1 MNDLRTATDQM
12 GREVVFSLPP
22 KRIISL
28 VPSQTEFL
36 VDIGAPI
43 VGRTKFC
50 VHPLD
55 RMKNIEI
62 IGGTKNF
69 KFQKNQGVKP

>member
-1 MNDLRTATDQM
+1 MSDLQAIRDQM
-12 GREVVFSLPP
+12 GREVTFSFPP
-22 KRIISL
+22 KRIISI

-36 VDIGAPI
+36 LDIGAPI

-50 VHPLD
+50 VHPKDQLKD
-55 RMKNIEI
+55 IPI

-69 KFQKNQGVKP
+69 RFEKIKELER